1 LPTNTKQA
9 AASSATTALETVHF
23 PLKNIV
29 LRRPGRHA
37 RRKQRYAK
45 SEFWS
50 ISTPGQTQQDG
61 AECRIAAYG
70 HYPYK
75 ELVVEHAHSA
85 TTTEDANQ
93 MVRDADAAYCLQAKG
108 YTFQRTK

>member
-1 LPTNTKQA
+1 MVMLMTRKARIVEFMFFLSQSALPTNTKQD
-9 AASSATTALETVHF
+9 AASSATTALETVHIR
-23 PLKNIV
+23 LKNIV

-50 ISTPGQTQQDG
+50 
-61 AECRIAAYG
+61 
-70 HYPYK
+70 
-75 ELVVEHAHSA
+75 